1 MEKVTQK
8 GKKSSFS
15 GGRIYSP
22 DEETDL
28 RLQIILRMM
37 DGKWTS
43 SNYNY
48 SIPMQMIE
56 IIKNKNENDPITE
69 LLNFVFSYINGFDD
83 ASTESLLK
91 LKKLSFDEL
100 NQNPNIRLSKIVNDL
115 SVAVQL
121 DNDQKGVRICYN
133 TINKLIAL
141 NKNEELVHSW
151 DSSK

>member
-69 LLNFVFSYINGFDD
+69 LLNFVISYINGFDD

-100 NQNPNIRLSKIVNDL
+100 NQNPNIRLSKIVNYL